1 MRLPPHLLSNRRFWS
16 VFPDFATN
24 VQVLEENAQMSDA
37 SEALPPLLFSAAV
50 QLSTNESQAP
60 CHFDIK
66 AVTALLLPEH
76 G

>member
-1 MRLPPHLLSNRRFWS
+1 
-16 VFPDFATN
+16 
-24 VQVLEENAQMSDA
+24 MSDA

-50 QLSTNESQAP
+50 QLPTNESQAP